1 MTEMALYLALAAV
14 VSFFVAKPMLKK
26 TPAPPNTFQDN
37 VTVTTKPTT
46 TKRTSPTTDNETITN
61 GYPTIEPVESDGAGI
76 PLATVTATIYLD
88 EDGEHYTM
96 TQWHN
101 HINPLEEPKFIERVF
116 LADGI
121 KADNVYDSKD
131 LDD

>member
-1 MTEMALYLALAAV
+1 MIEMALYLALAAV

-46 TKRTSPTTDNETITN
+46 KRTSPTTDNETITN
-61 GYPTIEPVESDGAGI
+61 GYPTVEPVESDGAGI

-131 LDD
+131 LDN

>member
-1 MTEMALYLALAAV
+1 MIEIALYLSLAGA
-14 VSFFVAKPMLKK
+14 VSFFVAKIMLKK
-26 TPAPPNTFQDN
+26 TPAPPNPFQGN
-37 VTVTTKPTT
+37 VTVTTKHHNTHT
-46 TKRTSPTTDNETITN
+46 TKH
-61 GYPTIEPVESDGAGI
+61 IEPVKSDDTGI

-101 HINPLEEPKFIERVF
+101 HIDPLDEPKFIERVF

-131 LDD
+131 LDN

>member
-46 TKRTSPTTDNETITN
+46 KRTSPTTDNETTTN